1 MYYNTVTFVLAL
13 ATLGIYTVYILAV
26 GGLPGLLLSLAA
38 GLITAAFVDHLE
50 LIAVAMVVFGFL
62 FVVVQRYMA
71 QPTII
76 TKTVKGEGFENP
88 NNAEGGK
95 GAATE
100 SEEDEQKE
108 SPSRPSRVP
117 EGFRNAPGSL
127 VPADYALASQM
138 MGSGQEISARVIA
151 MQRGQLGR
159 SQTTGV
165 LSDGAKG
172 YAPATTKNSRAT
184 ATVKAQKKL
193 TGFLGFGTTEGFE
206 DAAGMKEETNGKGME
221 AGEGETA
228 QDPAPPAESEPAPKA
243 SVTDMN
249 KPVDKEQKKVEAG
262 FQGSAAASGLFKL
275 GEMPSEMKEG
285 PHVDVA
291 ATMQNALS
299 ALGPDQMAAMTKES
313 QSLLETQKNL
323 MSMLQSMRPVL
334 QDGRQLLDTFSG
346 IFGNLQGVGGLAKAA
361 GGAGGFQLGKM

>member
-1 MYYNTVTFVLAL
+1 
-13 ATLGIYTVYILAV
+13 
-26 GGLPGLLLSLAA
+26 
-38 GLITAAFVDHLE
+38 
-50 LIAVAMVVFGFL
+50 
-62 FVVVQRYMA
+62 
-71 QPTII
+71 
-76 TKTVKGEGFENP
+76 
-88 NNAEGGK
+88 
-95 GAATE
+95 
-100 SEEDEQKE
+100 
-108 SPSRPSRVP
+108 
-117 EGFRNAPGSL
+117 
-127 VPADYALASQM
+127 M
-138 MGSGQEISARVIA
+138 MGSGREISARVIA

-159 SQTTGV
+159 GPTTGV

-172 YAPATTKNSRAT
+172 YAAATTKNSRAT
-184 ATVKAQKKL
+184 ATVKAHRKL
-193 TGFLGFGTTEGFE
+193 AGFLGYRTSEGFE
-206 DAAGMKEETNGKGME
+206 DAAGMKEEVDGKGME

-249 KPVDKEQKKVEAG
+249 KPIDKEQKKVEAG
-262 FQGSAAASGLFKL
+262 FQGSQAGLFKL
-275 GEMPSEMKEG
+275 GEMPSEAKEG

-323 MSMLQSMRPVL
+323 MGMLQSMRPVL

-361 GGAGGFQLGKM
+361 GAGGFQLGKM

>member
-1 MYYNTVTFVLAL
+1 MYFNTVTFVLAL

-26 GGLPGLLLSLAA
+26 GGLPGLLLSMAA

-50 LIAVAMVVFGFL
+50 LIAVAMVIFGFL
-62 FVVVQRYMA
+62 FIIVQRYMA
-71 QPTII
+71 RPSTQ
-76 TKTVKGEGFENP
+76 GFANP
-88 NNAEGGK
+88 DYAEGGK

-100 SEEDEQKE
+100 SEEDERKM
-108 SPSRPSRVP
+108 SPSKHGRVGA
-117 EGFRNAPGSL
+117 EGFKGAPPAPGSL
-127 VPADYALASQM
+127 IPEDYAESSRM
-138 MGSGQEISARVIA
+138 MGSGREISARVIA

-159 SQTTGV
+159 GPTSGV

-184 ATVKAQKKL
+184 ATVKAQRKL
-193 TGFLGFGTTEGFE
+193 AGFLGYRTSEGFE
-206 DAAGMKEETNGKGME
+206 DAAGMKEEVDGKGME

-243 SVTDMN
+243 SVADTN

-262 FQGSAAASGLFKL
+262 FQGSQAGLFKL

-323 MSMLQSMRPVL
+323 MGMLQSMRPVL

-361 GGAGGFQLGKM
+361 GAGGFQMGKM

>member
-1 MYYNTVTFVLAL
+1 MYFNTVTFVLAL
-13 ATLGIYTVYILAV
+13 ATLGIYAVYILAV
-26 GGLPGLLLSLAA
+26 GGLPGLLLSMAA

-62 FVVVQRYMA
+62 FIVVQRHMVRPI
-71 QPTII
+71 Q
-76 TKTVKGEGFENP
+76 GFENP

-100 SEEDEQKE
+100 SEEDEQTE
-108 SPSRPSRVP
+108 SPSKPGRMSK

-127 VPADYALASQM
+127 VPADYAVSSRM
-138 MGSGQEISARVIA
+138 MGGGQEISARVIA

-159 SQTTGV
+159 AQTTGV

-172 YAPATTKNSRAT
+172 YASATTKNSRAT
-184 ATVKAQKKL
+184 ATVRTQRKFA
-193 TGFLGFGTTEGFE
+193 GFLGFGSTEGFE
-206 DAAGMKEETNGKGME
+206 DAAGMTEEKNGKGVS

-228 QDPAPPAESEPAPKA
+228 QDSAPSAESEPAPKA
-243 SVTDMN
+243 SVTDMD
-249 KPVDKEQKKVEAG
+249 KPIDKEQKKVEAG

-275 GEMPSEMKEG
+275 GEMPSETKDG

-299 ALGPDQMAAMTKES
+299 ALGPDQMSAMTKES

-334 QDGRQLLDTFSG
+334 QDGRQLLDTFGG

-361 GGAGGFQLGKM
+361 TGAAGLQLGKM